1 MFLIQLIFEKLG
13 YVRTACNGKEGL
25 IEVKQTR
32 PDLIILDLMMP
43 EMSGIEFMKCLKD
56 DGLSD
61 IPILLLTANTNNGQE
76 DVKSA
81 DCICYKPID
90 VTNRVIRKVGVFVV
104 LTSMVDNFML
114 GKFYWLQV
122 RAKTLIVFGR

>member
-1 MFLIQLIFEKLG
+1 MCFYKNKNILAVDDYEDNLFLIQLIFETLG
-13 YVRTACNGKEGL
+13 CQVRTACNGREGL
-25 IEVKQTR
+25 VKAKQAR

-61 IPILLLTANTNNGQE
+61 IPVLLLTANTHIKQE
-76 DVKSA
+76 DVNSA

-90 VTNRVIRKVGVFVV
+90 VTSLVEEVGR
-104 LTSMVDNFML
+104 LLLCHSS
-114 GKFYWLQV
+114 
-122 RAKTLIVFGR
+122 R

>member
-1 MFLIQLIFEKLG
+1 MCFYKNKNILAVDDYEDNLFLIQLIFETLG
-13 YVRTACNGKEGL
+13 CQVRTACNGREGL
-25 IEVKQTR
+25 VKAKQAR

-43 EMSGIEFMKCLKD
+43 EMSGIEFMKCLKN

-61 IPILLLTANTNNGQE
+61 IPVLLLTANTNIKHE

-90 VTNRVIRKVGVFVV
+90 VTGLVEE
-104 LTSMVDNFML
+104 
-114 GKFYWLQV
+114 
-122 RAKTLIVFGR
+122 AGRLLLCHSSR